1 MLINIIPFHWWFAV
15 ETAVK
20 SDFLLSYFLHMSL
33 SLNCADSQCILS
45 LSISSAYWEQSYGD
59 ARYFASGLIS
69 SRVSSLPSLSS
80 PLRFAQKPDCLLG
93 TLFCSIDHLN
103 QILQRLLLK
112 LSPAQAFLWSVDIW
126 GSDKKTVKGMKL
138 FLEVP
143 SHLPYPSQEW
153 KEIDVMSVPS
163 TWQWPDMWCS
173 MSVLKWGILRRL
185 LTNHKAGEE
194 EKGILEKA
202 YKVQDGGLRHKQLR
216 CLLSTGSRNSHLA
229 LNPG

>member
-1 MLINIIPFHWWFAV
+1 MEMLHTLPLGSLAAGFLH
-15 ETAVK
+15 
-20 SDFLLSYFLHMSL
+20 FLLFLLHCVLHKSQIVSL
-33 SLNCADSQCILS
+33 VHCFVLLTTWIRSFEGFSWSFLLPK
-45 LSISSAYWEQSYGD
+45 LSYGQWTFE
-59 ARYFASGLIS
+59 AVI
-69 SRVSSLPSLSS
+69 
-80 PLRFAQKPDCLLG
+80 
-93 TLFCSIDHLN
+93 
-103 QILQRLLLK
+103 
-112 LSPAQAFLWSVDIW
+112 
-126 GSDKKTVKGMKL
+126 KKTVKGMKL

-143 SHLPYPSQEW
+143 SHLPSPSQEW
-153 KEIDVMSVPS
+153 KEVDVMAVPS

-185 LTNHKAGEE
+185 LTNHYKVGEE